1 MERKKHKSQLNQWLI
16 EQYIESLEL
25 YNYVEPFK
33 IAFVFRLL
41 ETVPDFVVV
50 MLEVPAGEQ

>member
-16 EQYIESLEL
+16 EQCIESLKL
-25 YNYVEPFK
+25 YNYVEPLK
-33 IAFVFRLL
+33 IAFVFRVL
-41 ETVPDFVVV
+41 ETVPDCVVV